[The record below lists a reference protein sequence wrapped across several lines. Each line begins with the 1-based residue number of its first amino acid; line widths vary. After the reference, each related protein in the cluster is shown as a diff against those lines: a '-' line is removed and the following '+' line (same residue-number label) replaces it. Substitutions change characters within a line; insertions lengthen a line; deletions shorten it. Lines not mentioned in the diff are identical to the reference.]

1 MTRLGSLPWV
11 RLCIFCG
18 SSPGARPEYAAATVE
33 LAQLLSGRGIGIV
46 YGGASVGLMGLLAD
60 TAMDAG
66 GEVVGVIPEAL
77 ERKEIARSGLTE
89 LHVVGSMHERKALMA
104 DQADGFVAL
113 PGGVGTLDE
122 FFEMW
127 TWGQLAIH
135 AKPLGLLDVDG
146 YFDHLLAFADEMV
159 RAGFLSTAHRA
170 MISVSASPGPLLD
183 AMATAVAPPE
193 KWRDLR

>member
-1 MTRLGSLPWV
+1 MRIAV
-11 RLCIFCG
+11 YCG
-18 SSPGARPEYAAATVE
+18 SKAGANDTFRATAEAFGRE
-33 LAQLLSGRGIGIV
+33 LVRRGIGLV
-46 YGGASVGLMGLLAD
+46 YGGARVGLMGILAD
-60 TAMDAG
+60 TVLRG
-66 GEVVGVIPEAL
+66 SGEVIGVIPAQL
-77 ERKEIARSGLTE
+77 QERELAHPGLSQ

-127 TWGQLAIH
+127 TWGQLGIH
-135 AKPLGLLDVDG
+135 TKPLGLLDVEG

-159 RAGFLSTAHRA
+159 RAGFLSAAHRA

-183 AMATAVAPPE
+183 AMATAVVPPE

>member
-1 MTRLGSLPWV
+1 MRIAV
-11 RLCIFCG
+11 YCG
-18 SSPGARPEYAAATVE
+18 SKAGADETFRVAAESLGHE
-33 LAQLLSGRGIGIV
+33 LVRRGVGLV
-46 YGGASVGLMGLLAD
+46 YGGARVGLMGILAD
-60 TAMDAG
+60 TVLHG
-66 GEVVGVIPEAL
+66 CGEVIGVIPAQL
-77 ERKEIARSGLTE
+77 QERELAHPGLTQ
-89 LHVVGSMHERKALMA
+89 LHIVGSMHERKALMA

-127 TWGQLAIH
+127 TWGQLGIH

-159 RAGFLSTAHRA
+159 RAGFLSAAHRA
-170 MISVSASPGPLLD
+170 MISVAASPGPLLD